1 MLDCLQNKKMS
12 SWCSLNLFTI
22 PLNYLLKLQILLLKG
37 TFCLLHPSILVLLHH
52 QYYKKSKL
60 PINRK
65 STCFIKMQGNSSW
78 LLFKNWL
85 KEVLRLNL
93 TQFISSLPPTEISL
107 VSFDFL
113 TAEFSLL
120 LEILV
125 ECKWVSV
132 LLADR
137 A

>member
-1 MLDCLQNKKMS
+1 
-12 SWCSLNLFTI
+12 
-22 PLNYLLKLQILLLKG
+22 
-37 TFCLLHPSILVLLHH
+37 
-52 QYYKKSKL
+52 
-60 PINRK
+60 
-65 STCFIKMQGNSSW
+65 MQGNSSW

-120 LEILV
+120 LEMLV